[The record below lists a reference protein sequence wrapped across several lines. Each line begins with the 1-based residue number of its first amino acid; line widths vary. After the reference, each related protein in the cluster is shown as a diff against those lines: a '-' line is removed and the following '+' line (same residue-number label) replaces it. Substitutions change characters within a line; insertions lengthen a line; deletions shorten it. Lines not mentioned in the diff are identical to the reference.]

1 MSKIKGSSKGKSTN
15 MNILTKIEE
24 LYEEGTRTRE
34 ERRKPFPDPKLPNFF
49 DALDGCT
56 DSGDDS
62 EKGKGTEATVPG
74 IQKEGV

>member
-1 MSKIKGSSKGKSTN
+1 MSDLLK
-15 MNILTKIEE
+15 KIEE
-24 LYEEGTRTRE
+24 LYEEGTRSRE
-34 ERRKPFPDPKLPNFF
+34 ERRKGYQPLRVNFF

-62 EKGKGTEATVPG
+62 AKGKGTEATVPG

>member
-1 MSKIKGSSKGKSTN
+1 MSDLLK
-15 MNILTKIEE
+15 KIEE

-49 DALDGCT
+49 DALDGCQA
-56 DSGDDS
+56 SGDDPA
-62 EKGKGTEATVPG
+62 EGKGTEATVPG